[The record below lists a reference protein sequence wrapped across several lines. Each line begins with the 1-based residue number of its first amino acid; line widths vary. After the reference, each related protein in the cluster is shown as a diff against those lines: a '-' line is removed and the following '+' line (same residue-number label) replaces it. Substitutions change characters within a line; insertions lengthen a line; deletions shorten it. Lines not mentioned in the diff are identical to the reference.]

1 MAFELSYP
9 TIHFVFCSSTVVI
22 PELFSS
28 AQSVLTI
35 AVLFLFHPALS
46 FFNLS
51 SYDCIYSCLFPA
63 SLQTAR
69 YSLLYYIVCA
79 VMLWEYLLRPYMWGF
94 LLGHWYIFTDITSQ
108 YLYIL
113 VLGCHS
119 IIFLPQILG
128 WYSFF
133 SPKCSASC
141 SLVSKVLI
149 FLKVFIK
156 IFWRM

>member
-9 TIHFVFCSSTVVI
+9 TIHFVLCSSTVVI
-22 PELFSS
+22 PELFLS
-28 AQSVLTI
+28 AQSALTI
-35 AVLFLFHPALS
+35 AVLFLPIS
-46 FFNLS
+46 SCSVFFLICLS
-51 SYDCIYSCLFPA
+51 SYDCIYSCLFTA

-69 YSLLYYIVCA
+69 YSLLYYIVYI
-79 VMLWEYLLRPYMWGF
+79 VMLWEYLLRPYSWDF

-133 SPKCSASC
+133 SPKCPASC

-149 FLKVFIK
+149 FFESLH
-156 IFWRM
+156 